1 MTENLPHHHRLGD
14 ESDDLHRAAALTSAK
29 AGRAQYR
36 SRRSRP
42 SRSWASMRTFASTEK
57 PPPCSHLAITCASC
71 ADSSAPQGRA
81 QQSPAHG
88 GLNLAACRRIQTVG
102 RVKGDA
108 TSRIG
113 LEHAIHHHAVKV
125 QMGVQQRAKAVD
137 EDHGALAGRC
147 NGAGSVLAQ
156 HPLAGVQE
164 NEVSA

>member
-1 MTENLPHHHRLGD
+1 
-14 ESDDLHRAAALTSAK
+14 
-29 AGRAQYR
+29 
-36 SRRSRP
+36 
-42 SRSWASMRTFASTEK
+42 
-57 PPPCSHLAITCASC
+57 LAITCASC